1 MIQLLN
7 KSINTVFLTNTVLR
21 NIKEDDKFI
30 ILRNDKI
37 NTESFSKLS
46 IFKDLVL
53 DLTRQVNAESIED
66 IAILIL
72 KAGENI
78 ILNKVENRLILC
90 LENCSTFSHDNKIFT
105 PASGDLMWLNEDVNI
120 INTEDSLTVL
130 LVIDF
135 KEFLL

>member
-90 LENCSTFSHDNKIFT
+90 LENCSTFSHENKIFT
-105 PASGDLMWLNEDVNI
+105 PSSGDLIWLNEDVNI